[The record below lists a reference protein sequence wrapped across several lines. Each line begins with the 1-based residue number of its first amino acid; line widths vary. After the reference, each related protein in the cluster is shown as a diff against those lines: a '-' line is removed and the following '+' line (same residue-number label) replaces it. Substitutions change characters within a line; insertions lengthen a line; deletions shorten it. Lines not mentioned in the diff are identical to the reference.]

1 MQNAQNYYYM
11 KSLYQSL
18 ALLSLIVAFT
28 NCKKDTKD
36 PEPEPIVPPVTT
48 PATPG
53 GGLQIEFEGMVG
65 DSDLVLSAQTYTNQ
79 AGNTFNIT
87 LCKYYISNI
96 KLTKNDNSVWSEPNS
111 YHLIDYSDA
120 LSTIVEIPN
129 VPYSDYKAIEFM
141 IGVDSARNVSGAQ
154 TGALDP
160 VKGMFWSWNSGYIM
174 AKMEGTSPQSTAT
187 ANKLTIHVGGF
198 SGSNSVLKTVSPS
211 FNGNVAKVTSAITP
225 KIHLKCDIMEWFQS
239 PNTISFST
247 LNTVHMPGTDAKKVG
262 DNYADMFS
270 VEHIHND

>member
-1 MQNAQNYYYM
+1 MRSISQWMAFVC
-11 KSLYQSL
+11 
-18 ALLSLIVAFT
+18 LILTFT

-36 PEPEPIVPPVTT
+36 PEPEPTPPPVTT

-53 GGLQIEFEGMVG
+53 GTLQIEFEGAVG
-65 DSDLVLSAQTYTNQ
+65 DSSLVLSTQTYTNQ

-96 KLTKNDNSVWSEPNS
+96 KLTKNDNTVWTEPNS
-111 YHLIDYSDA
+111 YHLVDYADA

-141 IGVDSARNVSGAQ
+141 IGVDSTRNVSGAQ
-154 TGALDP
+154 SGALDP
-160 VKGMFWSWNSGYIM
+160 AKGMFWSWNSGYIM

-198 SGSNSVLKTVSPS
+198 SGANSVLKTVSPS

-239 PNTISFST
+239 PNVINFST
-247 LNTVHMPGTDAKKVG
+247 LNTVHMPGTDAKKIG

>member
-1 MQNAQNYYYM
+1 M

-18 ALLSLIVAFT
+18 ALLCLIVAFT

-36 PEPEPIVPPVTT
+36 PEPEPVVPPVTT
-48 PATPG
+48 PATATG
-53 GGLQIEFEGMVG
+53 SLQIEFEAMVG
-65 DSDLVLSAQTYTNQ
+65 DSDLVFSTQTYTNQ

-87 LCKYYISNI
+87 LWQYYISNI
-96 KLTKNDNSVWSEPNS
+96 KITKSDNTVWTEPNS
-111 YHLIDYSDA
+111 YHLIDYSNP

-160 VKGMFWSWNSGYIM
+160 VNGMFWSWNSGYIM

-198 SGSNSVLKTVSPS
+198 SGATSVLKTVSPS

-239 PNTISFST
+239 PNTINFAT
-247 LNTVHMPGTDAKKVG
+247 LNTVHMPGADAKKVG